1 MHQMMDFER
10 WKQRREEML
19 REVGRNRLAK
29 RVRAARKRRAG
40 RRSTLVWEMKR
51 HAGRLLKFLRFL
63 KITG

>member
-1 MHQMMDFER
+1 MHQMMDFKS

-51 HAGRLLKFLRFL
+51 HTGRLLKFLRFL